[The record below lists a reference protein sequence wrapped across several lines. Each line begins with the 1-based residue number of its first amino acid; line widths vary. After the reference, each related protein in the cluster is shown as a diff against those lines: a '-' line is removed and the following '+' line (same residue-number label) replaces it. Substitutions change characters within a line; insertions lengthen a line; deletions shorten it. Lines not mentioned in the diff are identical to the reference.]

1 MKVCDSK
8 TTEIQILPIVIV
20 SRAILFITI
29 LPIVEIQTPYAH
41 GSFVFSFLEHN
52 SNSFFCCIE
61 EIVEKISVHIFYM
74 MI

>member
-20 SRAILFITI
+20 SRAALFITI

-52 SNSFFCCIE
+52 SIYFFCCIE
-61 EIVEKISVHIFYM
+61 EIVEKIEVSIYFKC
-74 MI
+74 

>member
-20 SRAILFITI
+20 SRAALFITI

-52 SNSFFCCIE
+52 SISFFCCIK
-61 EIVEKISVHIFYM
+61 EIVEKINVSIYFTC
-74 MI
+74 